1 MRRDPLARLAGRLR
15 PHAGQLGLAAVLLVI
30 GGAAPGAVV
39 WLVQRLLDEVLVRRD
54 AEMLRRLPF
63 AVIALYA
70 TSAIAAYVRAR
81 ITRGVALEVVRDLR
95 QEVHDHVLRLPAGTL
110 TREHSAARVTLLVA
124 DIDDLQ
130 QFISGVVTLVQRPV
144 TLVVLLGSAFAL
156 QPGLAATAL
165 VVAPLL
171 AWMLAR
177 VNRWVRVT
185 AQAAQRSR
193 ASLATAAQE
202 SMGHARQVRLLGA
215 LDARR
220 AAFSAR
226 NRAHAEASAKAI
238 GAQAASAPAAEVTG
252 AVAIALAIAIGGRDV
267 LAGRLQAGELVAFLV
282 ALGLLHEPMKGLSQV
297 QTMLARARVSADR
310 VFGVLDTPAGPLWG
324 GVAPA
329 PLVEL
334 SVDGLGFA
342 YSEAKVL
349 RGFDLVVKAGERV
362 ALVGP
367 SGAGKTTLL
376 HLLARLDEPAVGRVL
391 WNGAPLGEHTREG
404 FHDRVAFVPQEPVL
418 FDDTLRGNLALGIT
432 APDQDL
438 DDMLVR
444 VGLGSW
450 RQSLPDGLD
459 TAMAELGANVSGG
472 QRQRLCVA
480 RALLRRPSLL
490 LLDEPTSS
498 LDAESEKA
506 VLDVLSALPPEA
518 TVIMVTH
525 GSAPLAGMTRVVSL
539 EDGRIGA
546 DGARSA
552 GVA

>member
-15 PHAGQLGLAAVLLVI
+15 PHAGRLGFAAVLLLV

-54 AEMLRRLPF
+54 ADMLRMLPF
-63 AVIALYA
+63 AVVALYGM
-70 TSAIAAYVRAR
+70 SAIAAYVRAR

-95 QEVHDHVLRLPAGTL
+95 QEVHDHLLTLPVGTL

-130 QFISGVVTLVQRPV
+130 QFISGAVTLVQRPV

-165 VVAPLL
+165 VVAPIL
-171 AWMLAR
+171 AWLLAR
-177 VNRWVRVT
+177 VNRWVRAT

-215 LDARR
+215 LEARR
-220 AAFSAR
+220 TAFSAR
-226 NRAHAEASAKAI
+226 NQGHAETSAKAI
-238 GAQAASAPAAEVTG
+238 GAQAASAPAAELTG

-267 LAGRLQAGELVAFLV
+267 LAGRLQPGELVAFLV
-282 ALGLLHEPMKGLSQV
+282 ALGLLHEPMKGLAQV
-297 QTMLARARVSADR
+297 QATLARARVSAER
-310 VFGVLDTPAGPLWG
+310 VFGVLDAPAGPRWG
-324 GVAPA
+324 ESVPE

-334 SVDGLGFA
+334 RVDGLGFA
-342 YSEAKVL
+342 YGETSVL
-349 RGFDLVVKAGERV
+349 QGVDLVVTGGERV

-376 HLLARLDEPAVGRVL
+376 HLLARLDDPSVGRVL
-391 WNGAPLGEHTREG
+391 WNGVPLGEHTREG
-404 FHDRVAFVPQEPVL
+404 FHARVAFVPQEPVL
-418 FDDTLRGNLALGIT
+418 FDDTLRGNLALGVT
-432 APDQDL
+432 APDHEL
-438 DDMLVR
+438 DDMLAR
-444 VGLGSW
+444 VGLGPW
-450 RQSLPDGLD
+450 RQSLPNGLD

-480 RALLRRPSLL
+480 RALLRGPSLL

-506 VLDVLSALPPEA
+506 VIDVISALPAEV
-518 TVIMVTH
+518 TVLMVTH

-539 EDGRIGA
+539 EDGRVGA